1 MLAYV
6 PVAVW
11 AIIAVVAILMI
22 IFGDQKFQAIVMAFA
37 SIIALVIALVVDG
50 QIAIY
55 AFIAEIFVVCIPGLV
70 ILLWYNVAGKMNTD
84 RKLKKGKNNLRAL
97 IGERCLVVEDISNIH
112 NKGLVKYR
120 GQVWSASSV
129 KPNDYIEE
137 GTIVVIHYVEG
148 VKLVCSREK

>member
-50 QIAIY
+50 QMAIY

-70 ILLWYNVAGKMNTD
+70 ILLWYYVAGKMNTD
-84 RKLKKGKNNLRAL
+84 RKLKKGRNNLRAL
-97 IGERCLVVEDISNIH
+97 IGERCLVVEDMSNIH
-112 NKGLVKYR
+112 NKGLVKHK
-120 GQVWSASSV
+120 GAVWSARCV
-129 KPNDYIEE
+129 GENDYIEA
-137 GTIVVIHYVEG
+137 GTIVVVKYIEG
-148 VKLVCSREK
+148 VKLVCTRE

>member
-6 PVAVW
+6 LTGIW
-11 AIIAVVAILMI
+11 AALLVGSILYS
-22 IFGDQKFQAIVMAFA
+22 IFGDAKLGIPGAVA
-37 SIIALVIALVVDG
+37 STAALVVSVVLTENFYLSLFA
-50 QIAIY
+50 QVAVA
-55 AFIAEIFVVCIPGLV
+55 AFFVSLPLI
-70 ILLWYNVAGKMNTD
+70 WYTLAD
-84 RKLKKGKNNLRAL
+84 RANRDTRIKKGRANIRAL
-97 IGERCLVVEDISNIH
+97 IGKRCLVIEDISNIH

-129 KPNDYIEE
+129 NANDFIEE